1 MDVGFVGL
9 GRMGLPMARHLLE
22 HRGDSR
28 LTVLERTP
36 GRFTDLA
43 AAGAGVAPTSREVT
57 EASDL
62 VILMVPAI
70 ADIRAL
76 LEGPDGLLAGVQ
88 RPLLL
93 VVSST
98 TSPQDVRDLQ
108 ADLAVHEP
116 PITVVDA
123 PVSGGVEGAK
133 AGTLSIMIGGP
144 DAAAGTVVDVLSAT
158 GRAVHL
164 GPLGAGQ
171 VAKACNQLIVAAE
184 IVAVAEASVLAERAG
199 LDVGKL
205 FDLLGGGYA
214 ASRIMQVK
222 GPKFVAHDHSPDGP
236 AKFMIK
242 DLTAVQGEAAASGL
256 RLVTGPVLL
265 DAFSALTEAGLGD
278 QDTTVV
284 QQWIEQVSRPIDEP
298 TPAGE

>member
-9 GRMGLPMARHLLE
+9 GRMGLPMAAHLLE
-22 HRGDSR
+22 DLGDAR

-36 GRFTDLA
+36 GRLAELA
-43 AAGAGVAPTSREVT
+43 AAGAGVVATSREVA
-57 EASDL
+57 EASEL

-76 LEGPDGLLAGVQ
+76 LDGPDGLLAGVR

-98 TSPQDVRDLQ
+98 TSPKDVRDLQ
-108 ADLAVHEP
+108 ADLAGHEP

-133 AGTLSIMIGGP
+133 AGTLSIMVGGP
-144 DAAAGTVVDVLSAT
+144 DAAAATVVEVLSAT

-171 VAKACNQLIVAAE
+171 VAKACNQLIVAAAV
-184 IVAVAEASVLAERAG
+184 VAVAEASVLAERAG

-214 ASRIMQVK
+214 GSRILQVK
-222 GPKFVAHDHSPDGP
+222 GPKLVAHDHSPDGP

-256 RLVTGPVLL
+256 RLVTAPVLL
-265 DAFSALTEAGLGD
+265 DAFTSLTEAGLGD
-278 QDTTVV
+278 QDTTVM
-284 QQWIEQVSRPIDEP
+284 QQWIEQVSRPADAP
-298 TPAGE
+298 NAAGE

>member
-9 GRMGLPMARHLLE
+9 GRMGQPMARHLLE

-28 LTVLERTP
+28 LTVLERTS
-36 GRFTDLA
+36 GRLA
-43 AAGAGVAPTSREVT
+43 ELAEAGATVVATSREVA
-57 EASDL
+57 EASEL
-62 VILMVPAI
+62 VVVMVPAI
-70 ADIRAL
+70 ADIRAA
-76 LEGPDGLLAGVQ
+76 LEGPDGLLAGVR

-98 TSPQDVRDLQ
+98 TAPQDVRDLQ
-108 ADLAVHEP
+108 ADLAGHEP
-116 PITVVDA
+116 PVTVVDA

-133 AGTLSIMIGGP
+133 AATLSIMVGGP
-144 DAAAGTVVDVLSAT
+144 DAAAAAVVEILAPA

-171 VAKACNQLIVAAE
+171 VAKACNQLIVAAQ
-184 IVAVAEASVLAERAG
+184 IVAVAEASLLAERAG

-205 FDLLGGGYA
+205 LDLLGGGYA
-214 ASRIMQVK
+214 ASRVLEVK
-222 GPKFVAHDHSPDGP
+222 GPKLVAHDHSPDGP

-242 DLTAVQGEAAASGL
+242 DLSAARDEAAASGL

-265 DAFSALTEAGLGD
+265 DAFTSLTEAGLGD

-284 QQWIEQVSRPIDEP
+284 QEWIAQQSPATT
-298 TPAGE
+298 TPGR